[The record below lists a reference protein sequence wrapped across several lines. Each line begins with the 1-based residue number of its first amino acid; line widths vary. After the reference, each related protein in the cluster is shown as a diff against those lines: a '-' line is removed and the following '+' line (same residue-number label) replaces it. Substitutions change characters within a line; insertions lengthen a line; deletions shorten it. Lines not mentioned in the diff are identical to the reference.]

1 MVFVVVLLAGKQLI
15 GIIDVV
21 EIQVQG
27 RCRWMLKIGGILPL
41 LAVDRVVAG
50 YLAGGVLVCQR
61 RLDDMVPALGDVPF
75 PLPADAEGDF
85 FVQRHRNGIAAD
97 QDGEYDRPFVFCC
110 RKRYADIYLPC
121 CFMACTASP
130 IASGKVSRLYSSQN
144 LTVALFGFCFGLSMR
159 IRLGSNEASPA
170 EMASPISKIGNK
182 SAKFPILSGSKF
194 LITD

>member
-97 QDGEYDRPFVFCC
+97 QDGEYDRPFGPSGVT
-110 RKRYADIYLPC
+110 RTPGILLPN
-121 CFMACTASP
+121 A
-130 IASGKVSRLYSSQN
+130 
-144 LTVALFGFCFGLSMR
+144 
-159 IRLGSNEASPA
+159 
-170 EMASPISKIGNK
+170 
-182 SAKFPILSGSKF
+182 
-194 LITD
+194 